1 MAFNSAYKIA
11 QEEKELED
19 LLKQRQ
25 DVEQENPEIE
35 EEEEAETVPEST
47 QEKPEEESEEET
59 PEGNDRVDWKKRHGD
74 LRRHSQ
80 KTEEKL
86 KATIAELASKVEKI
100 EAENTAASLPAS
112 QEELEEWR
120 QSNPNAFAIVETL
133 ASSIADDKFRSYKK
147 ELDSIRDSVTEDKSE
162 LMKQRADI
170 KINKAHPDYEDLKN
184 DDEFHDWAETQP
196 KRIQDMVFES
206 TDADDV
212 IWAIDMYKLAK
223 GVKSKPSTS
232 KEAAKAVNTKGN
244 KPRVDTEAQKGKI
257 RESEIQSMSE
267 KEYLKREDEIKKAQ
281 RSGNIIYDLSG
292 GAR

>member
-1 MAFNSAYKIA
+1 MAFNTAYKIA
-11 QEEKELED
+11 QEEQELEE

-25 DVEQENPEIE
+25 ETPEVE
-35 EEEEAETVPEST
+35 EEEETETVPEST
-47 QEKPEEESEEET
+47 EEKPEEESEEET
-59 PEGNDRVDWKKRHGD
+59 TEGNDGVDWKKRHGD

-80 KTEEKL
+80 KAEEKL
-86 KATIAELASKVEKI
+86 KATIAELTSKVEKI
-100 EAENTAASLPAS
+100 EADNTAASLPAS

-147 ELDSIRDSVTEDKSE
+147 ELDSIRESVTEDKSTLLKE
-162 LMKQRADI
+162 KADI
-170 KINKAHPDYEDLKN
+170 KINRAHPDYEDLKN
-184 DDEFHDWAETQP
+184 DDDFHDWAEGQP

-212 IWAIDMYKLAK
+212 IWAINMYKLAK
-223 GVKSKPSTS
+223 GVKSKPSAA

-244 KPRVDTEAQKGKI
+244 KPKVDADAQKGKI

-267 KEYLKREDEIKKAQ
+267 KEFLAREDEILKAQ
-281 RSGNIIYDLSG
+281 RAGNIIYDLSG